1 MLLFTGFSVFEFVKE
16 KLNTSKEKMAEKRA
30 HRKEEKVNNKIKS
43 DKNLEET
50 MSHVI
55 ISNGEDEE
63 EQPDNKK
70 VITSYGNAK
79 IVNTVLSSDGKN
91 LHIRMKQKKIIQ
103 LKK

>member
-1 MLLFTGFSVFEFVKE
+1 MIGLGVLLFTGFSVFEFVKE

-30 HRKEEKVNNKIKS
+30 HKKEEKAKNKIKS

-70 VITSYGNAK
+70 VITSIAELTHKDEAK
-79 IVNTVLSSDGKN
+79 
-91 LHIRMKQKKIIQ
+91 
-103 LKK
+103 